1 MATSNFTVSSLG
13 EYIKEVS
20 STILSQAYFGK
31 EYINYFDIMEGQKG
45 KQKLN
50 YFENTLGLYDDACGW
65 LGTGLATSFSQREID
80 VTPLRSEGA
89 FCVKDLERKWL
100 GQLLK
105 KGSTYTEYPFEAMIV
120 DDMKKQL
127 AKMVENLLFNGQHS
141 AVTGTYLDLADGLI
155 HLLSHEINATGVT
168 SGTTT
173 GTTTITNVSTKVD
186 ELINLAPMAIKDK
199 NLIIFTSV
207 ANYLLYVQYLFKAN
221 LFHATAAV
229 SMNFEIQVPW
239 APNVKIVGVES
250 ITGDDYILTV
260 ENNFVMACDSR
271 AEMEDIVGW
280 YDILD
285 DNLKF
290 RAKFKLGVQV
300 YFPHYVVTLGI

>member
-1 MATSNFTVSSLG
+1 MATSNFTVSSLA

-20 STILSQAYFGK
+20 TTILSQAYFGK
-31 EYINYFDIMEGQKG
+31 EYINFFDIMEGQKG

-50 YFENTLGLYDDACGW
+50 YFENTLGLHDDACGW
-65 LGTGLATSFSQREID
+65 NGTGLATSFSQREID
-80 VTPLRSEGA
+80 VTPLKSEGA

-105 KGSTYTEYPFEAMIV
+105 KGSTYTEYPFEQMIV
-120 DDMKKQL
+120 EDMKKQL

-141 AVTGTYLDLADGLI
+141 AVTGTYLDLCDGLI
-155 HLLSHEINATGVT
+155 HILSGESTVI
-168 SGTTT
+168 T
-173 GTTTITNVSTKVD
+173 GTTSGATTISNVATKID
-186 ELINLAPMAIKDK
+186 ELINLAPMVIKDK
-199 NLIIFTSV
+199 QLVIFTSV

-250 ITGDDYILTV
+250 IAGDDYILTV

-271 AEMEDIVGW
+271 AEMSVIDGW

-300 YFPHYVVTLGI
+300 YFPEYVVTLGI